1 MNNDTFLLMLSVYSA
16 PVLSGVLS
24 AAFLHLAGNRKQG
37 SMDVELRKPLT
48 AYFLTVAVNWT
59 FAMSLLFAPAVV
71 AGLNGLVYSLLLLV
85 QVFLYHYLYILTA
98 DTGEKPFTFRHYILP
113 VIIFVGL
120 SLWAAQ
126 VPPEAHMASIAV
138 PTQSGDSGLYT
149 PNLPLNDPSFAWYN
163 AAVRSKP
170 LVRMLYSLI
179 YSILAVRRILRYRRR
194 IVNFSADTENTSL
207 GWLLFTV
214 ALAFPL
220 FLTPVIV
227 ALASPYKALVTFLG
241 AFPAIIL
248 FIQLPVLCYY
258 TLTHR
263 YVLMTQA
270 DATVT
275 DSGTEIT
282 VGKIERQQL
291 EEFMNSSKPYLKA
304 DLKITGLAESLH
316 TNRNHLSSF
325 INTTYGMNFSQFI
338 NGYRLRELDALRA
351 DGKYIRL
358 GNLELIH
365 KAGFGS
371 YHAYYRVKKQQD
383 KLETLPPDE

>member
-1 MNNDTFLLMLSVYSA
+1 
-16 PVLSGVLS
+16 
-24 AAFLHLAGNRKQG
+24 
-37 SMDVELRKPLT
+37 MDMELRKPLT

-59 FAMSLLFAPAVV
+59 FAMLLLFAPAVV

-98 DTGEKPFTFRHYILP
+98 DTGEKPFTFWHYILP
-113 VIIFVGL
+113 VVIFVGL
-120 SLWAAQ
+120 TLWAVQ
-126 VPPEAHMASIAV
+126 VPPEARMASIAV
-138 PTQSGDSGLYT
+138 PAQSGDSGLYT
-149 PNLPLNDPSFAWYN
+149 CNLSLNDPSLAWNN

-170 LVRMLYSLI
+170 LVRTLYSLI

-207 GWLLFTV
+207 GWLLFTI

-241 AFPAIIL
+241 AFPSIIL

-258 TLTHR
+258 TVTHR
-263 YVLMTQA
+263 YVLLMQT
-270 DATVT
+270 DATDT

-282 VGKIERQQL
+282 TGKIERQQL
-291 EEFMNSSKPYLKA
+291 EEFMTSSKPYLKA
-304 DLKITGLAESLH
+304 DLKITDLAGPLK
-316 TNRNHLSSF
+316 TNRNYLSSF

-358 GNLELIH
+358 DNLELIH

-371 YHAYYRVKKQQD
+371 YHAYYRAKKQQD
-383 KLETLPPDE
+383 KLKLLPLDE